1 MNDPRHPCGAASA
14 SSSKTVARAGAWTAA
29 QLLALLLALPLA
41 AAPALAQGNKELMDE
56 LVRQKQKAKDEVFQ
70 ELKRQ
75 GQVPQN
81 GTVTFEATVKR
92 NPVNPE
98 ATSVRIDSVTVQ
110 DRPSGNL
117 QGKSL
122 DPVFAPRDPASG
134 AVASPGLKGGAAP
147 LPQDN
152 GTPGKQPEVKVRE
165 SVTVVDG
172 VPQNG
177 APKAKKAKPRPKST
191 RKNQN

>member
-1 MNDPRHPCGAASA
+1 MR
-14 SSSKTVARAGAWTAA
+14 RAT
-29 QLLALLLALPLA
+29 LPLALLLGLLA
-41 AAPALAQGNKELMDE
+41 AAPASAQGNKELMDE

-98 ATSVRIDSVTVQ
+98 ASSVRIDSVTVQ
-110 DRPSGNL
+110 ERPSGNL
-117 QGKSL
+117 QGKAL

-147 LPQDN
+147 LPPD
-152 GTPGKQPEVKVRE
+152 KPEVKVRE

-177 APKAKKAKPRPKST
+177 APKAKKAKPRTKST
-191 RKNQN
+191 KKNQN

>member
-1 MNDPRHPCGAASA
+1 MRRAALPLS
-14 SSSKTVARAGAWTAA
+14 
-29 QLLALLLALPLA
+29 LLLALLA
-41 AAPALAQGNKELMDE
+41 AAPASAQGNKELMDE

-92 NPVNPE
+92 SPVNPE

-110 DRPSGNL
+110 ERPSGNL
-117 QGKSL
+117 QGKAL

-134 AVASPGLKGGAAP
+134 AVPSSGLKGGAAP
-147 LPQDN
+147 LPSE
-152 GTPGKQPEVKVRE
+152 KQPEVKVRE
-165 SVTVVDG
+165 SVTVVNG

-177 APKAKKAKPRPKST
+177 ASKAKKAKPRTKST
-191 RKNQN
+191 KKNQN